1 MKKFISLALFVF
13 MVFTLNACVNNN
25 ETVKQKREILT
36 DTAFQ
41 NGLAISQLLS
51 KNTATTWWKYSKT
64 ADNTVQPAW
73 SLGQYCDLSATRT
86 DYDSTKNDLSLDTMF
101 DEGYGIESNIGNI
114 YQLTNQSGS
123 KTVKYNKDT
132 KAISLNADT
141 SKEYINSDG
150 ELRARAS
157 GEDWL
162 HMILGQSAGGIFLNS
177 VDEIWVDLE
186 FTLTENTQIDTSI
199 GASQFQ
205 WIFSI
210 KDYESII
217 SDYYWFNLTIFDNRF
232 DTVDF
237 AGTSM
242 FDSGKADAT
251 GKYLYAPA
259 GNKFMTENIEIGKSY
274 KINLNIKPLLEE
286 AFNQAKVKGALEQSD
301 FENMALNSLNIG
313 WEVSNIAKV
322 GIDISKISLSV
333 IDKD

>member
-1 MKKFISLALFVF
+1 MKKFISLALIIF
-13 MVFTLNACVNNN
+13 MIFTLNACTNNT
-25 ETVKQKREILT
+25 ETIKQKREILT
-36 DTAFQ
+36 DTTFQ
-41 NGLAISQLLS
+41 NGLAISQILS

-64 ADNTVQPAW
+64 ADNTIQPAW

-86 DYDSTKNDLSLDTMF
+86 NYDSSKNDLSLDTMF
-101 DEGYGIESNIGNI
+101 EEGYGIESNIGNI

-132 KAISLNADT
+132 KVVSLNADT

-150 ELRARAS
+150 ELQARAS

-162 HMILGQSAGGIFLNS
+162 HMILGQSAGGVFLNS

-186 FTLTENTQIDTSI
+186 FSLIENTQLDTTI

-217 SDYYWFNLTIFDNRF
+217 SDYYWFNITIFDNRC
-232 DTVDF
+232 DTLDLT
-237 AGTSM
+237 GTSM
-242 FDSGKADAT
+242 YDSGKADAT
-251 GKYLYAPA
+251 GKYIYSPA
-259 GNKFMTENIEIGKSY
+259 GNKYMTENIETGKTY
-274 KINLNIKPLLEE
+274 KINLDVKPLLIQ
-286 AFNQAKVKGALEQSD
+286 AFNEAKAKGALEQSS

-313 WEVSNIAKV
+313 WEVSNVAKV